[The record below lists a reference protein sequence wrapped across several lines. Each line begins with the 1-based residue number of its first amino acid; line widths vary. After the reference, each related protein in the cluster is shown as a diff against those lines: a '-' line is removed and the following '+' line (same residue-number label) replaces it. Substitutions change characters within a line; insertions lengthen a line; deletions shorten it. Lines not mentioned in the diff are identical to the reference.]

1 MEGTTEKKAGSLF
14 INKWT
19 VLMAYFGVAAMSQ
32 MLWLNFA
39 PLVSFVQ
46 NKYGVSELMV
56 SSLMLS
62 FPLLYVV
69 LSMHSGTLIDRKGY
83 RYVIIAGSVIST
95 VFACFRC
102 FDSSFY
108 MLLIGQTGIAIGQ
121 PYILNGISKLVSD
134 WFDKEQTAMATGIGT
149 AGLLIGMAL
158 GMGLSPALNEG
169 MGFHNMLIVFAALSV
184 LLTLAFV
191 WLGKENNLKKGQ
203 AMALSAMSEIKFL
216 LKNRNLVVLLIIS
229 FLALGVFNGLTT
241 WLEPLEKPNGLNSEQ
256 VGLVGTF
263 LIAGGI
269 IGSLLIP
276 AISDK
281 LKVRKPFLVL
291 CCLVALALLY
301 PLCSISSLTIVYI
314 LGGLMGF
321 FFLPGYAIMLSM
333 CEELAG
339 IEKAGAA
346 TGLLMLAGNAG
357 AVVVILLMPFVNS
370 SETVW
375 TNSVYLMV
383 ALMAITTALVA
394 GPLKETFRKDPA
406 LAGANA

>member
-1 MEGTTEKKAGSLF
+1 MTTDSAFTKPFRWA
-14 INKWT
+14 

-69 LSMHSGTLIDRKGY
+69 LSMHAGTMIDRKGY
-83 RYVIIAGSVIST
+83 RYVIILGSVISAA
-95 VFACFRC
+95 FACVRC
-102 FDSSFY
+102 FDSTFY
-108 MLLIGQTGIAIGQ
+108 MLVIGQTGIAIGQ

-158 GMGLSPALNEG
+158 GMGLSPALNES
-169 MGFHNMLIVFAALSV
+169 MGFHTMLIVFAVLSI
-184 LLTLAFV
+184 LLTAIFV
-191 WLGKENNLKKGQ
+191 WLGKENNLVK
-203 AMALSAMSEIKFL
+203 AEAAVMSAMNESKLL
-216 LKNRNLVVLLIIS
+216 LKNKNLVVLFLIS

-241 WLEPLEKPNGLNSEQ
+241 WLEPLVKPNGLNSEQ

-281 LKVRKPFLVL
+281 LKVRKPFLAL
-291 CCLVALALLY
+291 CCLVALVLIY
-301 PLCSISSLTIVYI
+301 PLCTMSSLTIVYV

-321 FFLPGYAIMLSM
+321 FFLPGYAILLSM
-333 CEELAG
+333 CEEMAG
-339 IEKAGAA
+339 QEKAGAA
-346 TGLLMLAGNAG
+346 TGMLMLAGNAG
-357 AVVVILLMPFVNS
+357 AVVVILLMPAVNE
-370 SETVW
+370 SETLW
-375 TNSVYLMV
+375 TRSIYLML
-383 ALMAITTALVA
+383 ALMVVTITLIL
-394 GPLKETFRKDPA
+394 GPLKESFRKET
-406 LAGANA
+406 AGEIHP